1 MDILEN
7 YQQYLEVAK
16 EIELAEEDT
25 LSEEEFNALGEEELQ
40 EISKETVKSYAL
52 KSLASKSKASDAA
65 KEAGDKASKAS
76 KAYRRVK
83 AAGPDKD
90 YGETDDQHGERV
102 DRLYRRNIGA
112 LKDVASNIR
121 TAEKRRKGLDMA
133 GKRLAKE
140 EVEMDENAEVV
151 KTEEQI
157 DETAAL
163 DTLKPNSRPAPDA
176 KSKVGMMQNVLGAM
190 SVANKGDLTHWFH
203 QAMALWG
210 PNKDWGVPDGA
221 SEKNKKSTD
230 MAAGAGPKTK
240 DPMPKLNVKEDVE
253 AMFEGQ
259 DLSEEFKENASTLF
273 EAAISARMIA
283 ETARLEEEYETKF
296 AEEVDSLAEELSAKL
311 DSYLDYV
318 VEQWMEENEVAI
330 ESTLRNELMEE
341 FIDGLKGL
349 FAEHYINVPEEKV
362 DVLESLADKVSDL
375 ETKLDAAITENA
387 ELKGA
392 LVEESAKNIFEEV
405 ASTLALTQRE
415 KFAALAEGV
424 DFDGDLETYEKKLKI
439 VKENYFKTE
448 KTASTNINEE
458 TFIAEE
464 TEEKPASNPLV
475 ERYVQHLS
483 RSTQK

>member
-7 YQQYLEVAK
+7 YEQYLEIAK

-25 LSEEEFNALGEEELQ
+25 LSEEEFGALGEEELQ
-40 EISKETVKSYAL
+40 ELSKETLKSYQKKAT
-52 KSLASKSKASDAA
+52 KSAIKSYDTAG
-65 KEAGDKASKAS
+65 KEEDKAMSTDGNKYPEKQAKHNANADKAI
-76 KAYRRVK
+76 K
-83 AAGPDKD
+83 
-90 YGETDDQHGERV
+90 TW
-102 DRLYRRNIGA
+102 RNR
-112 LKDVASNIR
+112 N
-121 TAEKRRKGLDMA
+121 KGLKMSD
-133 GKRLAKE
+133 KKLSENE
-140 EVEMDENAEVV
+140 EVIENKTEVV
-151 KTEEQI
+151 AEEQI
-157 DETAAL
+157 AETAAL
-163 DTLKPNSRPAPDA
+163 DTLKPNSRPAPDS

-190 SVANKGDLTHWFH
+190 SVANKGDLTHWFN

-210 PNKDWGVPDGA
+210 PNKDWGVPGGA
-221 SEKNKKSTD
+221 STKNQKSVD

-240 DPMPKLNVKEDVE
+240 YPMPKLNVKEDVE

-375 ETKLDAAITENA
+375 EAKLDVVITENA

-405 ASTLALTQRE
+405 ASSLALTQRE

-424 DFDGDLETYEKKLKI
+424 EFDGDLETYEKKLKI
-439 VKENYFKTE
+439 VKENYFKSE
-448 KTASTNINEE
+448 KVAPTNITEE

-464 TEEKPASNPLV
+464 TEKKTATNPLV
-475 ERYVQHLS
+475 DRYVQHLT
-483 RSTQK
+483 RSTLK